1 MERMAA
7 NTEKR
12 TKLSRKHA
20 SKMTTAELEELSKYF
35 DQENVPTRPLTAK
48 DRKDLARAARR
59 HPGRPRRGEGAERVL
74 VTIEGGLLRRA
85 DAYCKAKNLKRA
97 ELIAIGLQ
105 KAIRA

>member
-1 MERMAA
+1 
-7 NTEKR
+7 
-12 TKLSRKHA
+12 
-20 SKMTTAELEELSKYF
+20 
-35 DQENVPTRPLTAK
+35 
-48 DRKDLARAARR
+48 
-59 HPGRPRRGEGAERVL
+59 VL